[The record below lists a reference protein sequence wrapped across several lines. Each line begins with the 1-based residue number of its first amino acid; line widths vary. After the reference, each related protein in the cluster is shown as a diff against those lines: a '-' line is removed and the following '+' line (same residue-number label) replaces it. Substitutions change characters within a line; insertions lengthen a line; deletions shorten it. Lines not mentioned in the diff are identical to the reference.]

1 MSSTLTPP
9 PPAPPGAS
17 GPSGPSD
24 PSGPSGPGGP
34 VNPSG
39 ASPSPQDGSADGA
52 ARPLAED
59 EPRRPQD
66 FGLDAK
72 LLRRIRLIAFAI
84 LAIPL
89 LILAL
94 LAVRFV
100 SMPLTQ
106 AWHGGAYGD
115 EKYAQASERL
125 WPVQKANWFEPYLPH
140 LTKGTDLLQQDK
152 NAEAETELRLALK
165 DWQEGTDLNQPPHAQ
180 CKILNNL
187 AISIE
192 RQANEID
199 DAGDRADRLYEAEQ
213 LLAPC
218 AGGGGGDGEGQG
230 GGGQGEDQQGQGESS
245 GNEDEGTTGD
255 NGKRIEDERRSSDK
269 EAGNDPDARDKGQEG
284 DGQGEDR
291 GDDQGGDQPK
301 DPGDPKKEDPKGDGS
316 DEEAPTQ
323 GDAEDQKK
331 AEDLE
336 KRNGDANS
344 GDGEDSDDG
353 GSSDPSQ
360 PW

>member
-24 PSGPSGPGGP
+24 PSGPSA
-34 VNPSG
+34 
-39 ASPSPQDGSADGA
+39 ASPSPQDGAADDA
-52 ARPLAED
+52 ARPLAAD
-59 EPRRPQD
+59 EPRRPRD
-66 FGLDAK
+66 FGLDVR
-72 LLRRIRLIAFAI
+72 LLRRIRLVAFAI

-115 EKYAQASERL
+115 GKYAQASERL

-140 LTKGTDLLQQDK
+140 LTRGTDLLQQDQ

-165 DWQEGTDLNQPPHAQ
+165 DWQEGKDLNQPPHAQ

-218 AGGGGGDGEGQG
+218 AGGGGGGDGEGQG
-230 GGGQGEDQQGQGESS
+230 GGGQGEDQQGEGS

-255 NGKRIEDERRSSDK
+255 NGKRIEDERRSSDE
-269 EAGNDPDARDKGQEG
+269 EAGNDPDARDEGQDG
-284 DGQGEDR
+284 DDQGQGED
-291 GDDQGGDQPK
+291 QGDQDGNGSAPK
-301 DPGDPKKEDPKGDGS
+301 DPGDPKKEDPKGDGP

-323 GDAEDQKK
+323 GNAEDQKK

-353 GSSDPSQ
+353 ASSDPSQ